1 MANTSRPDGKWLQT
15 STKAHWLNYATIIAD
30 NEFTGN
36 EHIQLQAEIRNK
48 VAAAANTLS
57 EHNIKIFNIYTMK
70 DHDPNNW
77 DTIHRIAI
85 GFEHEEDLMLAK
97 LILKCNV

>member
-1 MANTSRPDGKWLQT
+1 MANNNTLHGKWLET
-15 STKAHWLNYATIIAD
+15 DSKVHWLNYATITAHD
-30 NEFTGN
+30 EFTGN
-36 EHIQLQAEIRNK
+36 EHIQLQAEIRTK
-48 VAAAANTLS
+48 VAAAAATLS

-70 DHDPNNW
+70 DNDPHNW

-85 GFEHEEDLMLAK
+85 GFEHKEDLMLAK